1 MHVLDLIDNL
11 FFILPPHQ
19 MSHNEFENNQNNNGP
34 ISVVDMENIQNNN
47 AMDYIANRNE
57 INIVVEPSP
66 HTINRNLLE
75 ISDNMNATASTTV
88 EQFVPTPIAIECEN
102 VACNSDFDYQ
112 LNEFDECHIDQTLPY
127 FSKVATASESLNNY
141 IDLDEDT
148 DGYINHAFHEKSS
161 SEINIEIDDEMSK
174 SISDRNVEI
183 NQQDSNND
191 DAINIEEALRALD
204 FAISGGEAIHLDF
217 QDTYSSD
224 ESENDSETNEVRPIA
239 VEEKYQPL
247 QNELEEDQRS
257 TSSIKFEVIE
267 CTSIELIENAKDR
280 IKLNEA
286 EKLAENTCCNTI
298 ANIEHSREYLSEVAK
313 ELVDGVLEECTERIS
328 LMTHQP
334 HGASNENI
342 IDVQIDECSN
352 ANISTNSNADVNAD
366 ADADTI
372 VKMEKTQLSDLD
384 DSMDETFVIGKLEAS
399 TPCHKN
405 FATRQDAN
413 IQHRMNL
420 FQTLDEVNESALS
433 TDGGVV
439 PLQTTY
445 TQLACTTFEIQ
456 PEKNQLAST
465 FVKNDDD
472 HLIDNDK
479 TFVKSD
485 DQTFIAASNSV
496 PQNKLNGDGNEVK
509 LQNVMPRI
517 KIDKEETNSDD
528 LTTITPMNTPIELN
542 YVGESWDQFISK
554 SMSKKMQE
562 KDNELLEN
570 TTTNVPNMS
579 NSKNSWFLHPSQ
591 PNDTFDVN
599 NTDYSNYDGM
609 DEDMESDEENQELL
623 SLTFDTLRKQ
633 LADVLPQASGTYRSY
648 LNVNS
653 TKFSLYF
660 LPIFVLLLYKFLPSY
675 IFLVRPSLEYS
686 DDEENASNSD
696 TDCDS
701 SECSTR

>member
-1 MHVLDLIDNL
+1 
-11 FFILPPHQ
+11 

-34 ISVVDMENIQNNN
+34 ISVVDMENIRNNN

-102 VACNSDFDYQ
+102 VACNSDFDCQ

-127 FSKVATASESLNNY
+127 FSKAATASESLNNY

-161 SEINIEIDDEMSK
+161 SEINIEIDDELSK
-174 SISDRNVEI
+174 SKSDRNVEI

-204 FAISGGEAIHLDF
+204 FAISGGEAIHLDY
-217 QDTYSSD
+217 QDTYLSD

-267 CTSIELIENAKDR
+267 CTSTELIENAKDR

-328 LMTHQP
+328 LMTHLP

-342 IDVQIDECSN
+342 IDVRIDECSN

-366 ADADTI
+366 ADTDTI
-372 VKMEKTQLSDLD
+372 VKMEKTQSSDLD

-405 FATRQDAN
+405 VATRQDVN

-485 DQTFIAASNSV
+485 DQTFVAASNSV
-496 PQNKLNGDGNEVK
+496 PQNKFNGDGNEVK

-570 TTTNVPNMS
+570 TTTNVPIMS
-579 NSKNSWFLHPSQ
+579 NSKNSWFLHPSH

-599 NTDYSNYDGM
+599 NTDYSNYEGM

-633 LADVLPQASGTYRSY
+633 LADVLPQASGTDHI
-648 LNVNS
+648 LMS
-653 TKFSLYF
+653 TQLIFF
-660 LPIFVLLLYKFLPSY
+660 LLSSNFCFV
-675 IFLVRPSLEYS
+675 II
-686 DDEENASNSD
+686 
-696 TDCDS
+696 
-701 SECSTR
+701 